1 MINITVIA
9 LGKLKEK
16 YMRDFCD
23 EYVKRLSAYCKLNII
38 ELAPK
43 SLSDNPSQT
52 EIAQALSA
60 EAQMIK
66 AKIPQNSYV
75 FSMCIEGKQMPS
87 EAFSQKLSKLAI
99 DGKSSIVFIIGSSF
113 GLDGEIKKLSDE
125 RFSMSEMTF
134 PHQMARVMLLEQL
147 YRAFQISS
155 GGKYHK

>member
-9 LGKLKEK
+9 TGKLKEK
-16 YMRDFCD
+16 YMRDFSD
-23 EYVKRLSAYCKLNII
+23 EYRKRLSAFCNLNIV

-43 SLSDNPSQT
+43 PISDNPSEK
-52 EIAQALSA
+52 EIQNALKA
-60 EAQMIK
+60 EAELIK
-66 AKIPQNSYV
+66 KKIPKDAYV

-87 EAFSQKLSKLAI
+87 EAFSKKLSNLAVS
-99 DGKSSIVFIIGSSF
+99 GRSSLVFVLGSSF
-113 GLDGEIKKLSDE
+113 GLDPEIKRLSDE

-147 YRAFQISS
+147 YRALQIES